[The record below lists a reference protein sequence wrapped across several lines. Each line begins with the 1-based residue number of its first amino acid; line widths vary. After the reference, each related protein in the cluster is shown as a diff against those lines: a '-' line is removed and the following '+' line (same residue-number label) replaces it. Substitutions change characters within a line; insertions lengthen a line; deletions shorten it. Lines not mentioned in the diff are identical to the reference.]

1 MLVQPFEVKEYVR
14 LLAPNK
20 ETEGVNVP
28 EDETP
33 APDHVPPEGE
43 KPVSA
48 KAAAPEQVLMSIPAL
63 TVGTDFTVT
72 TTTSVPLQEPELAE

>member
-1 MLVQPFEVKEYVR
+1 M
-14 LLAPNK
+14 LLAPIK

-33 APDHVPPEGE
+33 APDQVPPDGE

-48 KAAAPEQVLMSIPAL
+48 KAAAPEQVLMLVPAF
-63 TVGTDFTVT
+63 TVGTDLTVT
-72 TTTSVPLQEPELAE
+72 TTTSVPLHDPELAE

>member
-1 MLVQPFEVKEYVR
+1 VLVQPFEVNEYVR
-14 LLAPNK
+14 LFAPIK

-33 APDHVPPEGE
+33 APDQVPPAGE
-43 KPVSA
+43 NPVSA